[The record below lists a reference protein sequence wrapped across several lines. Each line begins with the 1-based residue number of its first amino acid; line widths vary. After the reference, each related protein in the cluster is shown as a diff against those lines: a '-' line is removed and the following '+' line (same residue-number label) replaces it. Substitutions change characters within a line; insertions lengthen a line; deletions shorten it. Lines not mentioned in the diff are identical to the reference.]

1 MYSSRHTSRLKILVH
16 AQWRAITS
24 LQQVRR
30 NQNMR
35 GRILAPVGAEIIHVP
50 ERELVDYGEG
60 PSGRGGDMAVKK
72 RPIG

>member
-1 MYSSRHTSRLKILVH
+1 
-16 AQWRAITS
+16 
-24 LQQVRR
+24 
-30 NQNMR
+30 MR